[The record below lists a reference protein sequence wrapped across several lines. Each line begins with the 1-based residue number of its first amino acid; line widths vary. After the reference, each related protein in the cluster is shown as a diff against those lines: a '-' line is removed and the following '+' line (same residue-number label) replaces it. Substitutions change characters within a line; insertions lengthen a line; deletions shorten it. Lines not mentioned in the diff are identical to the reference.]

1 MFQQLT
7 YPRLLLL
14 EEFGHLPL
22 SQEIIRLLFRPT
34 PLRYECKSLI
44 VNGCQSESH
53 RRKNPKAAIEMFNV
67 RQLRAKAL
75 SRPSRPSRPSPRP
88 NLSKSVL
95 HHSTADTDPTPQMKE
110 TTPVRQGERGLTS
123 RLRDGLER
131 VAFVGQQA
139 TMHPA
144 RYLLNAVERQAA
156 RVGGRRNVS

>member
-1 MFQQLT
+1 
-7 YPRLLLL
+7 
-14 EEFGHLPL
+14 
-22 SQEIIRLLFRPT
+22 
-34 PLRYECKSLI
+34 CKSLI

-75 SRPSRPSRPSPRP
+75 SRPSPRP

-110 TTPVRQGERGLTS
+110 TTPVRQSERGLTS